1 MRAILIA
8 ALADDFVDADAPEFL
23 ATFIDLV
30 ISMTTI
36 RQRFRRSPGITSA
49 SATFFALASFGSTVS
64 AAEPDNQ
71 LQEIVIEGSRNSQIG
86 VANAASAGVVTQ
98 KQLEARTVYR
108 PGELLEATPG
118 LIVSQHSGEGKANQF
133 YLRGLNL
140 DHGTDLRTTVDGML
154 VNQRSH
160 SHGQGWTDLNFL
172 IPELAQRVE
181 YRKGPY
187 YAEQGDFASAGA
199 VSVVYANRLD
209 VGIASIGIGQNG
221 FRRTLLADSPK
232 FGSGTLLYAL
242 ELFHNDGPFVHGDDY
257 RKANGVLRYSEGT
270 EDNGFNVSL
279 MAYKA
284 RWNATDQIPQRAI
297 DSGLLA
303 NRFDS
308 LDPTDGG
315 NAHRYSLSTG
325 WQRSTETAS
334 TKLNAYVISNQL
346 DLYSNFTYFLDN
358 PINGDQFNQPDRR
371 VTAAINGSHTW
382 QMPLMG
388 YKSENTVGVQV
399 QNDNIRNGLYS
410 TQARARL
417 STTRADHIVE
427 SSVGLYA
434 ENATKWTPWFRTV
447 IGVREDVYRD
457 RVKSDLAANSNT
469 VTGHIASPKL
479 SMIFGPWNK
488 TEFFFNAGRGFHSND
503 ARGATISVDPR
514 DPATPATREP
524 ALVASKGLEIG
535 TRTEFIKGLQ
545 SSLSLYRLDFDSELL
560 FQGDAGTTADA
571 GRPSRR
577 VGFEFS
583 NYYRPTKWLTIDA
596 DIAFARARYR
606 NFDAV
611 GDRIPG
617 SIEGVASLALAVDNL
632 GPYFG
637 GLQLRYFGPRPL
649 IEDNSVRSDKTMTLN
664 GRIGYKFSP
673 KVRMELEGFNLTN
686 RKDAAIDYY
695 YPSRLPNEADDHV
708 GTPDKHFHPIESRSF
723 RVTLVANF

>member
-1 MRAILIA
+1 MLSTQFPR
-8 ALADDFVDADAPEFL
+8 L
-23 ATFIDLV
+23 ATHFRWMAVTIL
-30 ISMTTI
+30 STTGATGAA
-36 RQRFRRSPGITSA
+36 QAEEPLPLSA
-49 SATFFALASFGSTVS
+49 
-64 AAEPDNQ
+64 
-71 LQEIVIEGSRNSQIG
+71 IVVEGSRNSQIG
-86 VANAASAGVVTQ
+86 IAEAASAGVVTQ

-133 YLRGLNL
+133 YLRGINL

-154 VNQRSH
+154 VNERSH

-199 VSVVYANRLD
+199 VSVVYGNKLD
-209 VGIASIGIGQNG
+209 AGIASVGLGQKG

-232 FGSGTLLYAL
+232 FANGTLLYAV
-242 ELFHNDGPFVHGDDY
+242 ELFHNDGPFVHPDDY

-270 EDNGFNVSL
+270 ESNGFNVSL

-297 DSGLLA
+297 DTGLLA
-303 NRFDS
+303 NRFDT

-315 NAHRYSLSTG
+315 RAHRYSLSTG
-325 WQRSTETAS
+325 WQTATATTS
-334 TKLNAYVISNQL
+334 TKFNAYVINNQL

-371 VTAAINGSHTW
+371 VQTAINASHTW
-382 QMPLMG
+382 KMPMMG
-388 YKSENTVGVQV
+388 RQSENTVGVQF
-399 QNDNIRNGLYS
+399 QNDNIRNALYS
-410 TQARARL
+410 TQARVRL
-417 STTRADHIVE
+417 STTREDHIVE
-427 SSVGLYA
+427 TSLGVYA
-434 ENATKWTPWFRTV
+434 ENATKWASWFRTV
-447 IGVREDVYRD
+447 AGVREDFYRD
-457 RVKSDLAANSNT
+457 KVTSNLQANSNK
-469 VTGHIASPKL
+469 VSDHRVSPKI
-479 SMIFGPWNK
+479 SMIFGPWAK

-514 DPATPATREP
+514 DPTAVATREAP
-524 ALVASKGLEIG
+524 LVLSRGLEIG
-535 TRTEFIKGLQ
+535 TRTEFVPGLQ

-560 FQGDAGTTADA
+560 FKGDAGTTADT

-583 NYYRPTKWLTIDA
+583 NYYKVTRWLTIDA

-606 NFDAV
+606 NLDPV

-617 SIEGVASLALAVDNL
+617 SIEGVASLALAVDHL
-632 GPYFG
+632 GHYFG

-649 IEDNSVRSDKTMTLN
+649 IEDNTVRSDKTMTLN
-664 GRIGYKFSP
+664 GRIGYRFSP
-673 KVRMELEGFNLTN
+673 KLRFELEGYNLTN

-695 YPSRLPNEADDHV
+695 YASRLPNEPDDHV
-708 GTPDKHFHPIESRSF
+708 GTPGKHFHPIETRSF
-723 RVTLVANF
+723 RVSMIANF